1 MEAMNIGRT
10 RILTRLAALFC
21 VLLSTQY
28 GLQAQQD
35 AMYSQYMFN
44 GMAVN
49 PAYAGSRDVL
59 SITGLFR
66 AQWLN
71 VPGAPVTQ
79 NLAIHTPS
87 RNGRYGFGLNLV
99 NDRISYL
106 GQTWV
111 NGMFAYR
118 IPTKRGKL
126 ALGLQGSI
134 NNYRINWN
142 QAYLINANDQIL
154 STNGRN
160 FMLPNVGFGVYY
172 SQTNWFAG
180 ASAPHLLVNS
190 LNQSRP
196 SVGINQSTQDLAI
209 LSRHFFLWGGVALP
223 LSKDVVFRPTV
234 LMKYVQAAPVEF
246 DLTAHFILKNKF
258 WAGACVRTGDGILG
272 MLQYQFNSQLM
283 GGYAYDFPLTRLGK
297 YTSGTHELMLRYE
310 FKYAEDAVKSPRF
323 F

>member
-1 MEAMNIGRT
+1 MEAMNIGKTRT
-10 RILTRLAALFC
+10 ITHLAALIW
-21 VLLSTQY
+21 VLLSTYY

-258 WAGACVRTGDGILG
+258 WAGASLRTRDGILG

-283 GGYAYDFPLTRLGK
+283 GGYAYDYPLTRLGK

>member
-1 MEAMNIGRT
+1 M
-10 RILTRLAALFC
+10 ALPFE
-21 VLLSTQY
+21 
-28 GLQAQQD
+28 LQGQQD

-79 NLAIHTPS
+79 NLAIHSPS

-99 NDRISYL
+99 NDHISYL

-111 NGMFAYR
+111 NGLFAYR

-126 ALGLQGSI
+126 ALGLQGAFSH
-134 NNYRINWN
+134 YRINWN
-142 QAYLINANDQIL
+142 EAYLINPNDQIL
-154 STNGRN
+154 STHGRSL
-160 FMLPNVGFGVYY
+160 FLPNVGFGIYY
-172 SQTNWFAG
+172 NEKNWFAG

-190 LNQSRP
+190 LNTARP
-196 SVGINQSTQDLAI
+196 GVGLGQSTQNLAI

-223 LSKDVVFRPTV
+223 LSSDVVFRPTV
-234 LMKYVQAAPVEF
+234 LMKYVQAAPIEF
-246 DLTAHFILKNKF
+246 DLTAHFIFKSKF
-258 WAGACVRTGDGILG
+258 WAGASFRTRDGILG
-272 MLQYQFNSQLM
+272 MLQYQFTKQLL
-283 GGYAYDFPLTRLGK
+283 GGYAYDFPFTSLGRF
-297 YTSGTHELMLRYE
+297 TSGTHELMLRYE
-310 FKYAEDAVKSPRF
+310 FSFGGEAVRSPRF